1 MLFEG
6 VESTHRRHHL
16 LVQRSN
22 ENTLTMCEICSKL
35 VTKTP
40 EGVIWLE
47 HRSSVFIF
55 NFEQISHI
63 ALVFSIAAFEQV
75 NAG

>member
-6 VESTHRRHHL
+6 VESTHRRQHL

-22 ENTLTMCEICSKL
+22 ENTLMCEICSKL

-63 ALVFSIAAFEQV
+63 ALVFSIAAVEQV
-75 NAG
+75 NTG